1 MFRVVLKP
9 PKRYVLFGSQ
19 RFYRNFV
26 KKCIKFVSLQHRL
39 LLINALDY
47 MNYYLYNYIKL
58 ICT

>member
-26 KKCIKFVSLQHRL
+26 KKCIKFVVVFN
-39 LLINALDY
+39 INFSDKKHKKQCPFKD
-47 MNYYLYNYIKL
+47 NDI
-58 ICT
+58 